1 MIYLDN
7 HSTTALDP
15 IVFET
20 MRPYYMEKYGN
31 ASHGIHRFN
40 WEAEAAVENAR
51 SQIAALIGAHE
62 KEIIFTSGAT
72 ESNHFA
78 ILGLTPFLNSTG
90 RKKILSLEIEHSSIV
105 GALEQMQKRG
115 FIVEW
120 VKTHS
125 DGRVDLSD
133 LKAKLSPEV
142 GLVSVAFANH
152 EIGTIQDIAKISAM
166 SHEAGALFHSD
177 AVQALGKIRFDV
189 QSSGIDLLTMSA
201 HKIHGPKG
209 IGALYIRRKNPHVE
223 LEALFL
229 GGSQERGMRSGTPN
243 TPAIVGFGK
252 AAELAG
258 QSLEKEVA
266 RVREMRDFL
275 WNELQSNLSGLV
287 RNGTAEHALPN
298 NLNVSVPGVDGAAM
312 FGRFKNIAVSNASA
326 CVSGVQ
332 DYSQVL
338 TVLGVEHELA
348 RSTLRFGLSRL
359 NTMDDIKSAVSEVVS
374 VVKLLREMEHEFA
387 QQIGEK
393 IL

>member
-20 MRPYYMEKYGN
+20 MRPYFMEKYGN

-78 ILGLTPFLNSTG
+78 ILGLAPHLNSTH

-115 FIVEW
+115 FTVEW

-125 DGRVDLSD
+125 DGRVDLDD
-133 LKAKLSPEV
+133 LKAKLSADV

-152 EIGTIQDIAKISAM
+152 EIGTIQDIRKIAEM

-177 AVQALGKIRFDV
+177 AVQVLGKIRFDV
-189 QSSGIDLLTMSA
+189 LSSGIDLLTMSA

-209 IGALYIRRKNPHVE
+209 IGALYVRRKNPHVE
-223 LEALFL
+223 LEALFW

-243 TPAIVGFGK
+243 TPGIVGFGK

-258 QSLEKEVA
+258 QSLEKEAVHIA
-266 RVREMRDFL
+266 EMRNFL
-275 WNELQSNLSGLV
+275 WNELQASLSGLV
-287 RNGTAEHALPN
+287 RNGSVEHALPN
-298 NLNVSVPGVDGAAM
+298 NLNVSVSGVDGAAM

-326 CVSGVQ
+326 CVSGIQ

-359 NTMDDIKSAVSEVVS
+359 NTMDEMKSAVSEVVS
-374 VVKLLREMEHEFA
+374 VVKLLREMEREFA
-387 QQIGEK
+387 AQTGEK
-393 IL
+393 SL